1 MIGGTLGLFTGMSI
15 LSMAEFVFWMIK
27 IMIAFLK
34 PLVKSIRV
42 VCLKLLGRSTRVDD
56 SAEDQNSCA

>member
-42 VCLKLLGRSTRVDD
+42 GCSKLLGRSTRVDD